1 MPFSDDDLD
10 AFYRDVEAATAA
22 NPARR
27 RKSAHKATAPGCPTP
42 GKDAFAAEV
51 LARDGID
58 RIRTRT
64 LGDVHLRTYRCVCGA
79 WHITS
84 KPPR

>member
-22 NPARR
+22 KPVRRAKSKPKTTAR
-27 RKSAHKATAPGCPTP
+27 GCPTP
-42 GKDAFAAEV
+42 EKDAFAAEM

-58 RIRTRT
+58 RIRART
-64 LGDVHLRTYRCVCGA
+64 VGGVRLWTYRCVCGS